1 MVTYDNEGLYIESV
15 SGYAA
20 KAMAVDA
27 IINSLLT
34 LAATEAGQN
43 GVSEYSLNDGQVQI
57 KTVRRGSTAIMQSI
71 KEFEKLKQYYIEKA
85 SGTRMT
91 RLVDS
96 KNFIGRRY

>member
-57 KTVRRGSTAIMQSI
+57 KTVRRGSAAIMQSI
-71 KEFEKLKQYYIEKA
+71 EKYEKLKQYYIEKA

-96 KNFIGRRY
+96 KNFIGPRH